1 MGVHLE
7 GILTSL
13 VFTHALKVRV
23 LHVPD
28 DAPPAPGATTASPK
42 PSQLSGA
49 VADPSVAVATTTL
62 SSGASSAD
70 ASTAAE
76 STTHSRGQSSP
87 NTASSTVVG
96 VGAAQPDKEKDA
108 KKKKAPDDKAKKA
121 PDVVG
126 RLSTLVTSG
135 LFSSS
140 ALVRGVVD

>member
-1 MGVHLE
+1 VHLE
-7 GILTSL
+7 GIITSL
-13 VFTHALKVRV
+13 VFEHALKVRV

-28 DAPPAPGATTASPK
+28 DVPPAPGATTASPK

-49 VADPSVAVATTTL
+49 VADPSVAVATT
-62 SSGASSAD
+62 ASSTD

-87 NTASSTVVG
+87 NTASSTVVA
-96 VGAAQPDKEKDA
+96 VGTAQSDKEKDA
-108 KKKKAPDDKAKKA
+108 KKKKARDDNVKKA

-135 LFSSS
+135 VFSSS
-140 ALVRGVVD
+140 ALARGAVD